1 MNPRKTADFIN
12 PLDCNEVFSKPVPTD
27 PVELAPKSERLFKA
41 SVVVTCG
48 WALIE
53 APLELGASINST
65 ALLALMASKVLLC
78 LIGAAAIAD
87 LRFARR
93 VFTFICG
100 ASLFAIAP
108 ALPLEYTR
116 CVALGLFST
125 VECLGKAACVA
136 SFPIALWTVGTV
148 REHLSVG
155 NRKADDCT

>member
-12 PLDCNEVFSKPVPTD
+12 PLDCNEVLWKPVPKD

-48 WALIE
+48 WALVE

-65 ALLALMASKVLLC
+65 ALLALVTSKVLLC
-78 LIGAAAIAD
+78 LIGAAAVAD

-93 VFTFICG
+93 VFMVICG
-100 ASLFAIAP
+100 ASLLAIAP

-125 VECLGKAACVA
+125 VECLAKAICVVSLAIA
-136 SFPIALWTVGTV
+136 SSTEGTA
-148 REHLSVG
+148 RELSRHG
-155 NRKADDCT
+155 